1 MHRAVWPEATVGQ
14 HSSPS
19 REETQTHEGQVETV
33 SHVEEPLVQ
42 TGAEA
47 GITWGN
53 RRGGSGAEHPPLGP
67 ASGSGVPVGCS
78 FLSTRVGSSLFPH
91 LLPARHPE
99 WLHFGRSHVKSNQPE
114 TETLIRE
121 WLTSPRNTAEPPC
134 AQPQERPHLVLAL
147 T

>member
-1 MHRAVWPEATVGQ
+1 MDQVSSATGEQEAPPPLPPEHMHRAVWPEATVGQ

-53 RRGGSGAEHPPLGP
+53 RWGGSGAEHPPLGP
-67 ASGSGVPVGCS
+67 ASGSSGPSAVAFYPHVWGAAS
-78 FLSTRVGSSLFPH
+78 SHTSSLHATQNGFISDDPM
-91 LLPARHPE
+91 LNP
-99 WLHFGRSHVKSNQPE
+99 
-114 TETLIRE
+114 
-121 WLTSPRNTAEPPC
+121 TSQRL
-134 AQPQERPHLVLAL
+134 RP
-147 T
+147 